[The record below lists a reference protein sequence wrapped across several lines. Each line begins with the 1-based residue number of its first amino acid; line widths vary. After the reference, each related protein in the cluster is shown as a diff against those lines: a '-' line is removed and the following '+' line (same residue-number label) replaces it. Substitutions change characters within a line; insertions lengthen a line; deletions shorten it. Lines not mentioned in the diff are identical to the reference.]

1 MYALQHRSN
10 KKYYYCPLRIS
21 ELVTIGLFI
30 ATNTL
35 IILTLVSMA
44 FLLWR
49 TDESWAILGSVNAYV
64 SEGLNFRERRLSQF
78 VTHPLIAF
86 SFGKLKAKG

>member
-1 MYALQHRSN
+1 MLAAWKH

-21 ELVTIGLFI
+21 ELVTTGLFI
-30 ATNTL
+30 ATNAF
-35 IILTLVSMA
+35 IILTLVPMA

-49 TDESWAILGSVNAYV
+49 TDESWAIPGSVNAYG

-78 VTHPLIAF
+78 VTPSHRVQLR
-86 SFGKLKAKG
+86 